1 MPLCHTTTRA
11 GIFREAKPGTKQN
24 IYARRY

>member
-11 GIFREAKPGTKQN
+11 GIFRKAKPGTKQN
-24 IYARRY
+24 DYAWR